1 MVQAVGGHMLLI
13 GREYRKAVSQTFA
26 YAAFRAVAIWGLV
39 AACASQGQA
48 GKAAALVIV
57 AVDIMTIGVGRGTTF
72 LVKEKEKTDWL
83 DRLTNR
89 FFYKLLIERI
99 QSGEFR
105 HIDPDELF
113 NAARKE
119 ALEDIKI
126 ADEPSFIGL
135 GMLDT
140 TGWHWFGGVLSF
152 VYHCIYFLL
161 YYGSAVMVGGH

>member
-1 MVQAVGGHMLLI
+1 MLLI

-26 YAAFRAVAIWGLV
+26 YAAFRAVAIWVLV
-39 AACASQGQA
+39 AACAAEGQA
-48 GKAAALVIV
+48 GKVAAFVII
-57 AVDIMTIGVGRGTTF
+57 AVDIMSIGVGRGTTI

-105 HIDPDELF
+105 HVDPDKLF
-113 NAARKE
+113 DAARKE
-119 ALEDIKI
+119 ALQDIKT
-126 ADEPSFIGL
+126 AHEQSRFDAGP
-135 GMLDT
+135 LDNT
-140 TGWHWFGGVLSF
+140 AWHWFGEVLSF

-161 YYGSAVMVGGH
+161 YYGSAMIVGSPKY